1 LKRLAALCLL
11 IGACGHVEK
20 SDWER
25 EHETRLLPQ
34 EQAVALPPYPS
45 RGELLEFSLGP
56 TSEFRF
62 FIDASSLSVA
72 DGIVRY
78 TLVTRSAQGTQNVS
92 HEGMRCET
100 GEVRIYAVGRDGGWS
115 GKPGEWRSQRPWHRT
130 LYREYFCPFRQP
142 IRSRDEGLDALRR

>member
-1 LKRLAALCLL
+1 MTRLAALCVLVVS
-11 IGACGHVEK
+11 CGHVEK

-25 EHETRLLPQ
+25 EHEARLLPE

-45 RGELLEFSLGP
+45 RGELLEFSRRP

-78 TLVTRSAQGTQNVS
+78 TLVARSAAGAENVS
-92 HEGMRCET
+92 YEGMRCET

-115 GKPGEWRSQRPWHRT
+115 GKPGKWSSQRPWHRP
-130 LYREYFCPFRQP
+130 LYREYFCPFKQP
-142 IRSRDEGLDALRR
+142 IRSRDEGLEALRR